1 MGELTLHITNFISAS
16 DINDETLNSTFLKFL
31 HDKKTQLPT
40 AVSNSLKTAI
50 PKNQQKIWIKDP
62 RGSYET
68 ASLLVY
74 MIRQE

>member
-1 MGELTLHITNFISAS
+1 MKRLILLFKSFYMTKNP
-16 DINDETLNSTFLKFL
+16 
-31 HDKKTQLPT
+31 QLPT

-50 PKNQQKIWIKDP
+50 PKDQQKIWIKDP